1 MHEHGIRP
9 GFWITVVAA
18 IVVLGLV
25 LRGYWEWAVVA
36 LIALV
41 VFNRVPFI
49 RLP

>member
-1 MHEHGIRP
+1 MHEQGIRP
-9 GFWITVVAA
+9 GFWITIVAA

-25 LRGYWEWAVVA
+25 LRGYWEWAVVG

-41 VFNRVPFI
+41 VFNRLPFI